1 MDKIIGHEKQKQI
14 LKKMIDEDKIGHA
27 YLFTGKDG
35 IGKKLVAIEF
45 AKQVMSSETSD
56 SFNETDFKIILPEKD
71 SIKIE
76 EVRSLIDEVYLKT
89 TYSKRK
95 VIIIDDAD
103 KMNMNAQNALLKVLE
118 EPPVYATLILITSNK
133 DKIIKTILSRVTEIK
148 FSPLSNEELLEI
160 IGKDVEF
167 DFARGSASKALA
179 LINDSTYSLSK
190 ELVDVLEKHNFID
203 VNRKLSEI
211 KSMDDVDM
219 CKLLEFSKIIYYKD
233 LKTDTYKKV
242 KKISLI
248 DETIRNIKRNAN
260 LDLTLDNLNI
270 KFTRL

>member
-76 EVRSLIDEVYLKT
+76 EVRNLIDEVYLKP

-133 DKIIKTILSRVTEIK
+133 DKVIKTILSRVTEIK

-167 DFARGSASKALA
+167 DFARGSASKAWA

-190 ELVDVLEKHNFID
+190 ELVDVLEKYNFID
-203 VNRKLSEI
+203 INRKLSEI

-233 LKTDTYKKV
+233 LKNDTYKKV

-248 DETIRNIKRNAN
+248 DETIRNIKQNAN

>member
-14 LKKMIDEDKIGHA
+14 LKKMIDEDKVGHA
-27 YLFTGKDG
+27 YLFTGKEG

-45 AKQVMSSETSD
+45 AKHAMSTKNSE

-76 EVRSLIDEVYLKT
+76 EVRKLIGEVYLKPA
-89 TYSKRK
+89 YSKRK

-103 KMNMNAQNALLKVLE
+103 KMNSNAQNALLKVLE
-118 EPPVYATLILITSNK
+118 EPPTYATLILITSNK
-133 DKIIKTILSRVTEIK
+133 EKIIKTILSRVTEIK
-148 FSPLSNEELLEI
+148 FDPLSNDELLEI
-160 IGKDVEF
+160 VGKEVEF

-179 LINDSTYSLSK
+179 LINDSTYDLSK
-190 ELVDVLEKHNFID
+190 ELVDAFEKRNFID
-203 VNRKLSEI
+203 INKKIAEI
-211 KSMDDVDM
+211 KGVDGIDM
-219 CKLLEFSKIIYYKD
+219 CRVLEFSKIIYFKD
-233 LKTDTYKKV
+233 IKLSTASKI

-260 LDLTLDNLNI
+260 LDLTLDSLDI
-270 KFTRL
+270 RMTRI

>member
-1 MDKIIGHEKQKQI
+1 MDKIIGHEKQKQT

-76 EVRSLIDEVYLKT
+76 EVRNLIDEVYLKP

-203 VNRKLSEI
+203 INRKLSEI

>member
-76 EVRSLIDEVYLKT
+76 EVRNLIDEVYLKP

-133 DKIIKTILSRVTEIK
+133 DKIIKKCTMTLAINQFDMIIDNLFEI
-148 FSPLSNEELLEI
+148 
-160 IGKDVEF
+160 
-167 DFARGSASKALA
+167 
-179 LINDSTYSLSK
+179 
-190 ELVDVLEKHNFID
+190 
-203 VNRKLSEI
+203 
-211 KSMDDVDM
+211 
-219 CKLLEFSKIIYYKD
+219 
-233 LKTDTYKKV
+233 
-242 KKISLI
+242 
-248 DETIRNIKRNAN
+248 
-260 LDLTLDNLNI
+260 LDLGEN
-270 KFTRL
+270 K

>member
-56 SFNETDFKIILPEKD
+56 SFNETDFKIILPEKE

-76 EVRSLIDEVYLKT
+76 EVRNLIDEVYLKP

-270 KFTRL
+270 KFKRL

>member
-14 LKKMIDEDKIGHA
+14 LKKMIEEDKIGHA

-76 EVRSLIDEVYLKT
+76 EVRNLIDEVYLKP

-248 DETIRNIKRNAN
+248 DEAIRNIKRNAN